1 LIAVALIDESSTNPR
16 KLFDKTQLEE
26 LAASVAE
33 HGVLEPLLVRQR
45 ENGRYELVAGARRLR
60 AAKMVKLAEVPVMIC
75 EFTDAEVFRV
85 QLAENLDR
93 ADLTPLEEAEAFGIL
108 RDEGNSDQEIARIVK
123 RRTPDVVARLALLTL
138 PKKVKDA
145 LVSGLLPVGHA
156 EAIARIPDRKLQ
168 EDALGRILRDW
179 NQEGEGKK
187 IVAPLPLAA
196 AKRLIEDEFMTS
208 LDNAAFNPEDADLS
222 PLGACST
229 CPHRS
234 GNAPNLFG
242 DVKRKNLCTNPA
254 DFRLKTANHLQRL
267 KEAGYTVLLKKEEV
281 KRAFPYPENPHYLS
295 PDYIDLERTCP
306 FDPKSRTYESLL
318 GRNGKLKTVFVL
330 ADGQVR
336 RLFASKD
343 IRAALVDA
351 GHAFA
356 KEKKKPGAVAAKNA
370 ARPSKSE
377 RAIAKAVEH
386 ALEREVARKLGAAKL
401 TASVWS
407 ELFAWGLVL
416 AEGWRVEDVL
426 RRQGFG
432 GTKEEFAENRDKE
445 VRALLDGMS
454 TGERLAFTLD
464 FIVGDFHSAT
474 ATDAQRAYHKD
485 LAKMLGIDTVK
496 LAKQV
501 ADDAARAPK
510 GDDDT
515 EPDETDPPATDA
527 KKTKQK

>member
-1 LIAVALIDESSTNPR
+1 LIAVALIDESRTNPR

-26 LAASVAE
+26 LAASIAE
-33 HGVLEPLLVRQR
+33 YGVLEPLLVR
-45 ENGRYELVAGARRLR
+45 EKEKGRYELVAGARRLR
-60 AAKMVKLAEVPVMIC
+60 AAKMVKLSDVPAMIC

-179 NQEGEGKK
+179 NEEGEGKK

-196 AKRLIEDEFMTS
+196 AKRLIEEEFMTS
-208 LDNAAFNPEDADLS
+208 LDNAAFDTEDAELS

-336 RLFASKD
+336 RLFTSKD

-351 GHAFA
+351 GHGFA
-356 KEKKKPGAVAAKNA
+356 KEKKKSGAAAAKNA
-370 ARPSKSE
+370 TRPSKNE
-377 RAIAKAVEH
+377 RAIAKAVTD

-401 TASVWS
+401 TPSVWS

-416 AEGWRVEDVL
+416 AEGWRVEEVL
-426 RRQGFG
+426 RRHGFD
-432 GTKEEFAENRDKE
+432 GTKEEFAENREKVIRE
-445 VRALLDGMS
+445 FIDGMS
-454 TGERLAFTLD
+454 TGERLAFALD
-464 FIVGDFHSAT
+464 FIVGDFHNAT
-474 ATDAQRAYHKD
+474 ANDAQRAYHKD
-485 LAKMLGIDTVK
+485 LAKMLGIDVVK

-501 ADDAARAPK
+501 GDDVTRAPK

-515 EPDETDPPATDA
+515 ELEETDAPAA
-527 KKTKQK
+527 VQKKTKQK